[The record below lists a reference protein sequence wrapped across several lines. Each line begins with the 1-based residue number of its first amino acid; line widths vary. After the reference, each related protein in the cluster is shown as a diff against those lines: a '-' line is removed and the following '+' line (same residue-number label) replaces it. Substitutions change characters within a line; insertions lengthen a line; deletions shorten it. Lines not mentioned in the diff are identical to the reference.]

1 MKPVIESDQAVDTR
15 PLIVNTDK
23 KLNDSVSLAQA
34 QQGRQYKIVTIS
46 GGCEMQTRLASLGI
60 LPGQAIEVVQPSG
73 MGPVLAFVKG
83 SKVALGRGVSHK
95 ILVRPQCAAPRHPS
109 E

>member
-1 MKPVIESDQAVDTR
+1 MKPVIESGQVAEDR

-23 KLNDSVSLAQA
+23 LCDTMTLVKARR
-34 QQGRQYKIVTIS
+34 GRRYKIVCIS
-46 GGCEMQTRLASLGI
+46 GGCEVQTRLASLGI
-60 LPGQAIEVVQPSG
+60 LPGQDIQVVRPG
-73 MGPVLAFVKG
+73 DMGPVLALVKG

-95 ILVRPQCAAPRHPS
+95 IFVRPLQLESSNQP